1 MEKPRVRLHALF
13 RFAAQRLLA
22 PGIAAAALLQVPLPL
37 PLHAAEAWPSRPV
50 RLIVPFP
57 PGGANDIVARLVGV
71 RLQERWGTPVV
82 IDNRAGAGGNIG
94 TELGA
99 RANPDGY
106 TLLVGS
112 GSTLGSNASLYAKL
126 PFDVLKDFAPISLI
140 AAAPFVLVTHPSVA
154 ARTVAELVA
163 LAKASPG
170 RLTYSSFGEG
180 SSAHLVGEL
189 FQSMA
194 GVKLIHVPYKGG
206 SPAMTAVVGGE
217 VQATVANLSVAL
229 PYIRAG
235 KAHAIGVTTARRAA
249 ALPDSPTIAESGL
262 PGFEASAWVGLVAP
276 AGTPLTMVQRFNAD
290 THAVV
295 QLPDTL
301 KQLEVRGLEPL
312 LSTPAGFARY
322 LAEEVRRWD
331 GVVRCAGIRRL

>member
-1 MEKPRVRLHALF
+1 M
-13 RFAAQRLLA
+13 
-22 PGIAAAALLQVPLPL
+22 
-37 PLHAAEAWPSRPV
+37 
-50 RLIVPFP
+50 PFP
-57 PGGANDIVARLVGV
+57 PGGANDIVARLVAV

-112 GSTLGSNASLYAKL
+112 GSTLASNASLYAKL

-154 ARTVAELVA
+154 ARTVTELVA
-163 LAKASPG
+163 LAKANPD

-189 FQSMA
+189 FQRMA

-206 SPAMTAVVGGE
+206 GPAMAAVVGGE

-229 PYIRAG
+229 PFIRSG
-235 KAHAIGVTTARRAA
+235 KVNAIGVTTARRAA
-249 ALPDSPTIAESGL
+249 ALPEAPTIAEAGL

-276 AGTPLTMVQRFNAD
+276 VGIPPAMVRRFNAD
-290 THAVV
+290 THAAV
-295 QLPDTL
+295 QHSDTQ
-301 KQLEVRGLEPL
+301 KQLEVRGLEPM
-312 LSTPAGFARY
+312 LSTPAEFGRY
-322 LAEEVRRWD
+322 LAAEVKRWD
-331 GVVRCAGIRRL
+331 GVVRSAGILRL